1 MGRFLVRQNPYT
13 SHTLLYKHRSIK
25 SEEIVCAFTFHLT
38 SEVRG
43 VVDVW
48 VSGEQLTENEPAHL
62 DEAEER
68 LGAEHTMVLVRVAH
82 VPVGGYRSEEHTSEL
97 QSP

>member
-1 MGRFLVRQNPYT
+1 M
-13 SHTLLYKHRSIK
+13 
-25 SEEIVCAFTFHLT
+25 

-43 VVDVW
+43 AVDVW
-48 VSGEQLTENEPAHL
+48 VSGEQLTEGEPAHL

-82 VPVGGYRSEEHTSEL
+82 VPVGGYKTIFGWLLEVADVACYFRWRERSGHGTMSGGGGGWKL
-97 QSP
+97 IQV